1 MKVFFNRFAV
11 ALITKIKYTEE
22 ELIVLVK
29 EGDQG
34 AFAYLYDNYSKA
46 LYGVV
51 FTIVGNAEESEDILQ
66 IVFLKVWDN
75 FEAYDKTKGRLY
87 TWMLNIARNSAID
100 YTRSKQNKI
109 NSKNLTSN
117 NIVNDIDKQYHN
129 AANYDHIGLKN
140 VLTELKTEHQTIIDM
155 AYYKGYTQ
163 DEIAKQLKMPLGT
176 VKTKVRQ
183 AIIIL
188 REIINK

>member
-1 MKVFFNRFAV
+1 M
-11 ALITKIKYTEE
+11 LTKIKYTEE
-22 ELIVLVK
+22 ELISLVRS
-29 EGDQG
+29 GDQG

-46 LYGVV
+46 LFGVIY
-51 FTIVGNAEESEDILQ
+51 TIVGDSEESEDILQ
-66 IVFLKVWDN
+66 TVFLKIWNN
-75 FEAYDKTKGRLY
+75 FGSYDKDKGRLY
-87 TWMLNIARNSAID
+87 TWMLNITRNAAID

-109 NSKNLTSN
+109 NLKNLSSH
-117 NIVNDIDKQYHN
+117 NIVHDIDKQYHN

-140 VLTELKTEHQTIIDM
+140 ILTELKLEHQMIIDM

-163 DEIAKQLKMPLGT
+163 DEIAKQLQMPLGT

-188 REIINK
+188 RDIINK

>member
-1 MKVFFNRFAV
+1 MLTKIKHTEDELV
-11 ALITKIKYTEE
+11 ALI
-22 ELIVLVK
+22 K
-29 EGDQG
+29 ERDQN

-46 LYGVV
+46 LYGVIYTV
-51 FTIVGNAEESEDILQ
+51 VGNAQEAEDILQ
-66 IVFLKVWDN
+66 NVFLKIWDN
-75 FEAYDKTKGRLY
+75 FSVYDKDKGRLY
-87 TWMLNIARNSAID
+87 TWMLNITRNAAID
-100 YTRSKQNKI
+100 YIRSKQNKI
-109 NSKNLTSN
+109 NSKNLTSD
-117 NIVNDIDKQYHN
+117 NIVNDIDKQHSN
-129 AANYDHIGLKN
+129 STNYDHIGLKN
-140 VLTELKTEHQTIIDM
+140 ILTGLKEDHQTIIDM